1 LLTSVAFGRFLL
13 GPPALDRWELKLQTA
28 AFRKHPLSVQNP
40 KSLHSRSIQE
50 ISVLMVCMGNICRSP
65 TAEGVLRAKVAQAGL
80 TRQVHIESAGTHNY
94 HPGNPPDERS
104 QAHALRRGYD
114 LSPLRARQLTQDDYA
129 DFDLILAMDWD
140 NLALLQLDCPPQH
153 AIKLKLLMEF
163 AGAGAGQT
171 GKHGAVV
178 PDPYHGGDA
187 DFERVLD
194 LTEAAC
200 EGLTDILAHTLRH
213 V

>member
-1 LLTSVAFGRFLL
+1 MNVLSTQPSN
-13 GPPALDRWELKLQTA
+13 TA
-28 AFRKHPLSVQNP
+28 QA
-40 KSLHSRSIQE
+40 QE

-80 TRQVHIESAGTHNY
+80 TKQVHIESAGTHNY
-94 HPGNPPDERS
+94 HPGSPPDERS

-114 LSPLRARQLTQDDYA
+114 LSRLQARQITADDYA

-140 NLALLQLDCPPQH
+140 NLALLQVDCPPQH

-163 AGAGAGQT
+163 SLMQT
-171 GKHGAVV
+171 GQGAHRGAVV
-178 PDPYHGGDA
+178 SDPYHGGEA

-200 EGLTDILAHTLRH
+200 DGLVAVLAHSLQPFESANKK
-213 V
+213 

>member
-1 LLTSVAFGRFLL
+1 LTVENSN
-13 GPPALDRWELKLQTA
+13 PP
-28 AFRKHPLSVQNP
+28 HNVP
-40 KSLHSRSIQE
+40 IQE

-94 HPGNPPDERS
+94 HPGSPPDERS

-114 LSPLRARQLTQDDYA
+114 LSPLRARKVTQDDYA

-140 NLALLQLDCPPQH
+140 NLALLQVDCPPQH

-163 AGAGAGQT
+163 AGAGAGQP
-171 GKHGAVV
+171 GNQGAVV

-200 EGLTDILAHTLRH
+200 DGLAAVLARTLRH
-213 V
+213 T

>member
-1 LLTSVAFGRFLL
+1 M
-13 GPPALDRWELKLQTA
+13 
-28 AFRKHPLSVQNP
+28 
-40 KSLHSRSIQE
+40 QE
-50 ISVLMVCMGNICRSP
+50 ISILMVCMGNICRSP

-80 TRQVHIESAGTHNY
+80 SRQVHIESAGTRNY
-94 HPGNPPDERS
+94 HPGSPPDERT

-114 LSPLRARQLTQDDYA
+114 LSQLRARQMNQDDFG

-140 NLALLQLDCPPQH
+140 NLALLQVDCPPAQ

-163 AGAGAGQT
+163 AGAQT
-171 GKHGAVV
+171 EQGPHLGAVV

-200 EGLTDILAHTLRH
+200 DGLVAVLARTLQAI
-213 V
+213 